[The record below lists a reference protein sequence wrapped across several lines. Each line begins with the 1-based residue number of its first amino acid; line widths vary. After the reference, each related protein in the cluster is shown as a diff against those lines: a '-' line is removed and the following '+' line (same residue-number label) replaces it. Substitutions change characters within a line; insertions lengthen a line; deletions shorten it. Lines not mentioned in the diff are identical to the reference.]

1 MSCPRNLK
9 PETRNPM
16 LKVGLTGG
24 IASGKTYVANALR
37 DLGCEVS
44 DADVVARAIVEPG
57 QPAYQEIVQ
66 AFGPEILH
74 SDGTLDRAKLGAII
88 FADEPARLQ
97 LNAITHPR
105 VHEAQSRWLAEVA
118 ERNPK
123 TIAIIDSSLMIES
136 GGYKKFDKIIVV
148 YCSLEIQLERLM
160 ARNNLPCEEAMKRIA
175 AQMPAS
181 EKLKYADYSVETSG
195 GFESTD
201 QQVRSLYIELE
212 KQAQKT

>member
-1 MSCPRNLK
+1 
-9 PETRNPM
+9 M

-24 IASGKTYVANALR
+24 IASGKTYVAELLR
-37 DLGCEVS
+37 SLGCEVS
-44 DADVVARAIVEPG
+44 DADVVAREIVEPG
-57 QPAYQEIVQ
+57 QPAYQDIVQ
-66 AFGPEILH
+66 AFGQEILH
-74 SDGTLDRAKLGAII
+74 PDKTIDRTKLGAII
-88 FADEPARLQ
+88 FSDEQARLQ

-105 VHEAQSRWLAEVA
+105 IHEAQSRWLAEVA
-118 ERNPK
+118 ERNPEA
-123 TIAIIDSSLMIES
+123 IAITDASLMIES
-136 GGYKKFDKIIVV
+136 GGYKRFDKIIVV

-195 GFESTD
+195 GYESTD

-212 KQAQKT
+212 KQTAKT

>member
-1 MSCPRNLK
+1 
-9 PETRNPM
+9 M
-16 LKVGLTGG
+16 LNVGLTGG
-24 IASGKTYVANALR
+24 IASGKTYVANLLR

-44 DADVVARAIVEPG
+44 DADVVARTIVEAG
-57 QPAYQEIVQ
+57 QPAFDEIVKEFGQEILT
-66 AFGPEILH
+66 AE
-74 SDGTLDRAKLGAII
+74 GTIDREKLGAII
-88 FADEPARLQ
+88 FADEQARLK
-97 LNAITHPR
+97 LNTITHPR
-105 VHEAQSRWLAEVA
+105 IHEVQNRWLTEVA
-118 ERNPK
+118 NRNPNA
-123 TIAIIDSSLMIES
+123 IAITDASLMIES
-136 GGYKKFDKIIVV
+136 GGYKRFDKIIVV

-212 KQAQKT
+212 KQVRKT

>member
-1 MSCPRNLK
+1 
-9 PETRNPM
+9 M

-24 IASGKTYVANALR
+24 IASGKTYVANLLR

-44 DADVVARAIVEPG
+44 DADVVARTIVEAG
-57 QPAYQEIVQ
+57 QPAFNEIVKEFGQEILT
-66 AFGPEILH
+66 AE
-74 SDGTLDRAKLGAII
+74 GTIDRAKLGAIV
-88 FADEPARLQ
+88 FADEQARLKLNTIMHPRIHEVQ
-97 LNAITHPR
+97 NRWLTEVANRNPNAI
-105 VHEAQSRWLAEVA
+105 
-118 ERNPK
+118 
-123 TIAIIDSSLMIES
+123 AITDASLMIES
-136 GGYKKFDKIIVV
+136 GGYKRFDKIIVV

-212 KQAQKT
+212 KQVRKT